1 MADVVNF
8 IILCHSS
15 MAKVTQRL
23 FPHESGIIAEPQ
35 RTASHSVDR
44 IGMFV
49 VYTLEEYKKNTHTQ
63 RLSLRG
69 LSVLH
74 MV

>member
-23 FPHESGIIAEPQ
+23 FPHESGITAEPQ

-49 VYTLEEYKKNTHTQ
+49 VYTLEEYKHKGC
-63 RLSLRG
+63 L
-69 LSVLH
+69 
-74 MV
+74 